1 MNGKKSSVKKF
12 SKIWV
17 YLARLSLGFRSFEK
31 YCSVCYWK
39 LPKIQSG
46 RFG

>member
-1 MNGKKSSVKKF
+1 MNGKKSSVKNF

-17 YLARLSLGFRSFEK
+17 YLARLSLGFGSFEK
-31 YCSVCYWK
+31 YYSVCYWK

-46 RFG
+46 HFG